1 MGQMEGKQPMEG
13 RTHRHSSKAY
23 DREEEA
29 GNWGQ
34 RNKGESSMLRFT
46 GKDPDAGRIQGGR
59 RRGDRG

>member
-1 MGQMEGKQPMEG
+1 MEGKQPMEG

-34 RNKGESSMLRFT
+34 RNKINPGC
-46 GKDPDAGRIQGGR
+46 
-59 RRGDRG
+59 